1 MKQKTRKS
9 VTKKVKVTK
18 SGKVIRRTTK
28 QNHYNLRET
37 KDSKRAKRRDITMT
51 GKDAKNIKAA
61 LPYA

>member
-37 KDSKRAKRRDITMT
+37 KESKRAKRRDITMT

>member
-9 VTKKVKVTK
+9 VVKKVKVTK
-18 SGKVIRRTTK
+18 GGKLIRRKTK

-37 KDSKRAKRRDITMT
+37 NKFKRQKRRDVTME

-61 LPYA
+61 IPYA

>member
-9 VTKKVKVTK
+9 VAKKVKITK
-18 SGKVIRRTTK
+18 SGKVIRRTTR

-37 KDSKRAKRRDITMT
+37 KEAKRAKRRDVTMS
-51 GKDAKNIKAA
+51 GQDAKNIKAA

>member
-9 VTKKVKVTK
+9 VVKKVKITK

-28 QNHYNLRET
+28 QNHYNLHET
-37 KDSKRAKRRDITMT
+37 KQFKRAKRRDITMT
-51 GKDAKNIKAA
+51 GKESKNIKAA

>member
-9 VTKKVKVTK
+9 VVKKVKVTK
-18 SGKVIRRTTK
+18 NGKVIRRKTK

-37 KDSKRAKRRDITMT
+37 KQFKRAKRRDITMS
-51 GKDAKNIKAA
+51 GQDAKNIKAA

>member
-9 VTKKVKVTK
+9 VVKKVKVTK

-37 KDSKRAKRRDITMT
+37 KKFKRAKRRDITMN
-51 GKDAKNIKAA
+51 GQEAKNIKAA

>member
-9 VTKKVKVTK
+9 VTKKVKITK

>member
-9 VTKKVKVTK
+9 VAKKVQVTK

-37 KDSKRAKRRDITMT
+37 KESKRAKRRDITMT